1 MVMEFVEG
9 LGAWTWWILGAV
21 LLAIEVFAPGNVFV
35 WFGVAAILTGALALF
50 TELSWQTELIVFIV
64 LSVVLVVAGRRF
76 FASRMESSD
85 QPLLNERAVRYVGKT
100 FVLAEPI
107 VDGTGRIRID
117 DTQWRIEGA
126 DMPSGSRVKV
136 AGVDGT
142 VLSVVKLEG

>member
-1 MVMEFVEG
+1 MVMEFIEG
-9 LGAWTWWILGAV
+9 LGAWAWWVLGAV

-35 WFGVAAILTGALALF
+35 WFGVAAILTGTLALF
-50 TELSWQTELIVFIV
+50 TELSWQTELIVFIA

-107 VDGTGRIRID
+107 IDGTGRIRID

-126 DMPSGSRVKV
+126 DMPSGTRVKV

-142 VLSVVKLEG
+142 VLSVVKLDG